1 LVQAYNSGILLCLC
15 SKNNLNDVEEVF
27 EINSNMILK
36 RNNIIV
42 SKCNWQEKY
51 KNLNEIATEL
61 SLGLE
66 SFIFIDDSDF
76 ELNQMKLMLPEV
88 KCVKV
93 PDNIFEYT
101 QVIDQTLS
109 MYFNFTLTGEDRNR
123 NLLYKQNFERESLK
137 QNFLSIDEYLS
148 SLKIEIVVNSNEIK
162 YLDRISQLTQKT
174 NQFNLTTKRYSEKE
188 IENFIY
194 SKNYDVYSFNVSDK
208 FGSNGLTAI
217 VIVEYISKSESY
229 IDTFL
234 MSCRIIGRNIE
245 NVILDH
251 IVRELRSKGILIL
264 GSKYISTNK
273 NNQVENFF
281 EKAGFNLVDSIESI
295 KSYSILLDEYK
306 FSKIDYINIH

>member
-1 LVQAYNSGILLCLC
+1 
-15 SKNNLNDVEEVF
+15 
-27 EINSNMILK
+27 
-36 RNNIIV
+36 
-42 SKCNWQEKY
+42 
-51 KNLNEIATEL
+51 
-61 SLGLE
+61 
-66 SFIFIDDSDF
+66 
-76 ELNQMKLMLPEV
+76 MLPEV